1 MRNRN
6 KVPLHWVRI
15 GDSAG
20 AIRDDHVEVRREP
33 TYKQSPFILVSATG
47 EIYSQHVRDGTRRPR
62 LFRYLDAATATADR
76 VWPLA
81 VDHAPAF
88 WLVANKDD
96 WKGPINATVPPDKLL
111 AVIKAIKFFTGADTT
126 VAVQGNGQMYISSVG
141 YFGHRSHIKELET
154 RLSTIVANVGLSLL
168 PYDMG
173 QGQIGYLVEGLALDR
188 CNEDVRDALTRL
200 AEITDGIGKTAFV
213 LVENTEWTDPADM
226 LRVTGDRPEEAQRLH
241 DWLIAQGFSSIGDTQ
256 LGLAEMI
263 AISKK
268 E

>member
-1 MRNRN
+1 MRDRN
-6 KVPLHWVRI
+6 KVPAHWIRI
-15 GDSAG
+15 GADAG
-20 AIRDDHVEVRREP
+20 AVREDHIEVRRDP
-33 TYKQSPFILVSATG
+33 TYKHSPYILLNATG
-47 EIYSQHVRDGTRRPR
+47 EVYGQTVRDGTIRPR

-88 WLVANKDD
+88 NLVANKDD
-96 WKGPINATVPPDKLL
+96 WKGPINAMIAPDKLL

-126 VAVQGNGQMYISSVG
+126 VAVQGDGQLQITSVG
-141 YFGHRSHIKELET
+141 YFGHQSHISELES
-154 RLSTIVANVGLSLL
+154 RLSTIVANVGLSLI

-173 QGQIGYLVEGLALDR
+173 QGQIGYLVEGLALHR
-188 CNEDVRDALTRL
+188 CNEDMRESLTRL

-213 LVENTEWTDPADM
+213 LVENAEYADPADM
-226 LRVTGDRPEEAQRLH
+226 LRATGDRPEEAQHLH

-256 LGLAEMI
+256 LGIAEMI

-268 E
+268 G